1 MSGTTNNI
9 LLYKLSEFS
18 PKNKTNEDIYKL
30 IKRCTK
36 LVKGAEG
43 PEESFI
49 FMILKAKF

>member
-1 MSGTTNNI
+1 MSGNTNMI

-18 PKNKTNEDIYKL
+18 PKNKTNEDIYQL

-43 PEESFI
+43 PEESFKC
-49 FMILKAKF
+49 MILKAKF

>member
-1 MSGTTNNI
+1 MSGNTNII

-18 PKNKTNEDIYKL
+18 QKNKTNEDIYQL

-43 PEESFI
+43 QEESFKC
-49 FMILKAKF
+49 MILKAKF